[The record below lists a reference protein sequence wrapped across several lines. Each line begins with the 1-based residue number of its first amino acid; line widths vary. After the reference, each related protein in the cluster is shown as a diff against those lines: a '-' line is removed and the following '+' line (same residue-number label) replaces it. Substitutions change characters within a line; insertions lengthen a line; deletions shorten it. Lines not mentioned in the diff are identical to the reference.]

1 LQSPLLWCRG
11 CPCWDWRLLC
21 TFCWALN
28 PSYRLPWPLYR
39 CRVLSQPADNCYSD
53 CVWGFNA
60 YCGGKGLYS
69 EQSSQIWKSP
79 CERVLFWGF
88 FDLFCLV
95 VLFPKPIDLVAW
107 KFLHS
112 WHKISCVDPWTEP
125 LTEHNIQDLFLLWWC
140 VIFKGK
146 VDTRY
151 AFYLLF
157 LVFISEFTLR
167 LFYWLSSV

>member
-1 LQSPLLWCRG
+1 MEPPRACGLSLESAVEVVRLHVFDVEVVRPPLLLIDLLLAWPLCLLLWLGFLEGQLQPSCCALLLSQSPLLWCRG

-88 FDLFCLV
+88 L
-95 VLFPKPIDLVAW
+95 
-107 KFLHS
+107 
-112 WHKISCVDPWTEP
+112 ISFV
-125 LTEHNIQDLFLLWWC
+125 
-140 VIFKGK
+140 
-146 VDTRY
+146 
-151 AFYLLF
+151 
-157 LVFISEFTLR
+157 
-167 LFYWLSSV
+167 